1 MGLSKVAP
9 YYYYRNWWEG
19 QAAVHYFINK
29 DKWAE
34 LPANYQ
40 AILRAAAAMAAN
52 QVVTRYDYGN
62 PDALVRLIA
71 GGTQLRPLSDEI
83 LLAAL
88 AASKEVYADLNAT
101 NPEWKILYDSIVE
114 YRNKAYAWWQI
125 SDLSYDSMMV
135 SLRSQL

>member
-1 MGLSKVAP
+1 M
-9 YYYYRNWWEG
+9 
-19 QAAVHYFINK
+19 
-29 DKWAE
+29 
-34 LPANYQ
+34 
-40 AILRAAAAMAAN
+40 
-52 QVVTRYDYGN
+52 
-62 PDALVRLIA
+62 RLIA